1 MRSTV
6 YIGANPQDPLFSFAD
21 DDVVSIST
29 DMSVSMDLSEIAAD
43 VAEIYVKSADLDLL
57 DVPWAT
63 PVFVYSDNE
72 LNAKLYLT
80 SITRTANNQF
90 MIVAE
95 SAIGLMEYDT
105 YYGDYLEGESFESV
119 AKKILLTNGFTW
131 GSYATKLH
139 RGMLGD
145 MTYSGIQATN
155 FHGIYAWEGL
165 GNYLVME
172 SDFKVNKCILNDL
185 PNDPYPNATSVKL
198 ALWGS
203 IASDELNAKSTS
215 DANLLKKVTC
225 GIYMQMSRSSTSVPW
240 PDYGEVIF
248 EFGGQ
253 RRSLGAQ
260 SAPKNYVISIN
271 VPNRIAV
278 INGSSYSLTYT
289 QLANDQLWANRYEF
303 CYGGGRQKDVGGS
316 KELIYYDRPVY
327 CDIEYGEQHSW
338 QYMPDEPEGS
348 YSTYEQRIIIK
359 EKANGE
365 LYITESGSWKVSE
378 EHFGWAVS
386 AGQITTLQRKPQE
399 YQKEIAN
406 GANYD
411 AVAEVK
417 VYGWIPICTK
427 RDALH
432 QLLFSTG
439 VTLIKDGN
447 GNYLFTGLTN
457 TETAISDAF
466 IYEGGSVERF
476 ENVNSLEITEHSFI
490 YTETAE
496 KEVLYENDALPY
508 ADAVTAQY
516 SKAPVYTGSAPEV
529 DESITLHDYN
539 CNACIISGKGQVK
552 QIPYSHNTGVVIRII
567 GNYADGKTIA
577 VENCGLVTLQNSEAI
592 LDRVEEY
599 YRDSTTAKFD
609 IVAHGER
616 CGARFSYKNPFKELR
631 SGILARAT
639 HQYSGIDKVSCEFI
653 EGFRPLP
660 PGGGYRNFIILSGS
674 GTWVVPDSVFEE
686 PKPRIRVVLI
696 GGGTGGGSG
705 LAGPAGLVTP
715 VGGGSNHQFGGLG
728 GEAGAGGKVLDITL
742 RDIQR
747 GLAVSYACGTGGA
760 GGARCNST
768 SQANAGSEGTPTTAN
783 IGGTSYSSEH
793 GRVIETGYINLLSGK
808 VYAKPWATLNW
819 NRDPVG
825 VVALIGFQ
833 TVGQGSNGGYV
844 YKVPDILGGGFIYGP
859 SGIAFGMMIEG
870 YYDRYDGGARGANAN
885 YNGALVA
892 TGGGGGGPAIGGT
905 AANGSNAYISG
916 NVAHAGNGG
925 KGADAVATPPKAT
938 DYDAEYYG
946 YGGHGGYGGGAG
958 GNSGG
963 VNTGGATGTGGA
975 GGYGGAGGAGGNG
988 CVIIYY

>member
-6 YIGANPQDPLFSFAD
+6 YIGQNPQNPLFHFTD
-21 DDVVSIST
+21 DEVVSIST

-43 VAEIYVKSADLDLL
+43 VAEICVKSSDLDLA
-57 DVPWAT
+57 DIPWAT
-63 PVFVYSDNE
+63 PVYIYTDNE

-80 SITRTANNQF
+80 SIARTASNQF

-105 YYGDYLEGESFESV
+105 YYGDFLTGESFKAV

-131 GSYATKLH
+131 GNYATKLH

-145 MTYSGIQATN
+145 MTYDGVQAAN
-155 FHGIYAWEGL
+155 FHGIQTREYL
-165 GNYLVME
+165 GEYLVIE
-172 SDFKVNKCILNDL
+172 ADFKLNKCILNDL
-185 PNDPYPNATSVKL
+185 PNDPYQNATSVKL
-198 ALWGS
+198 ALWGT
-203 IASDELNAKSTS
+203 IASDELLSKSSANANT
-215 DANLLKKVTC
+215 LKKATC
-225 GIYMQMSRSSTSVPW
+225 GLYMLMRRSSTSAAW
-240 PDYGEVIF
+240 PDYGEVFF
-248 EFGGQ
+248 EFGNV
-253 RRSLGAQ
+253 RTSLGTQ
-260 SAPKNYVISIN
+260 TAPKNYVFTIN
-271 VPNRIAV
+271 VPNRVAV
-278 INGSSYSLTYT
+278 INGASYSLTFSYAAADSWAYT
-289 QLANDQLWANRYEF
+289 REF
-303 CYGGGRQKDVGGS
+303 AYGGGRQKDLEGTDTL
-316 KELIYYDRPVY
+316 KYYDRPVY
-327 CDIEYGEQHSW
+327 CDIEYGLQHSY
-338 QYMPDEPEGS
+338 QYMPDQPEGS
-348 YSTYEQRIIIK
+348 YGTYDTQIIIK
-359 EKANGE
+359 EKINGE
-365 LYITESGSWKVSE
+365 IHITNTFDWRISE
-378 EHFGWAVS
+378 EYFGWAVCS
-386 AGQITTLQRKPQE
+386 GQITTLQRKPQE

-411 AVAEVK
+411 AVTDVK

-427 RDALH
+427 REALH

-439 VTLIKDGN
+439 VTLIKDSN
-447 GNYLFTGLTN
+447 GNYLFTGLSN
-457 TETAISDAF
+457 TESQIADAF
-466 IYEGGSVERF
+466 IYEGGSVEKF
-476 ENVNSLEITEHSFI
+476 ENVNSLEITEHSFV

-496 KEVLYENDALPY
+496 KEVLYENDALPS

-516 SKAPVYTGSAPEV
+516 SHSPVYTGSAPEV
-529 DESITLHDYN
+529 DDSITLHDYN
-539 CNACIISGKGQVK
+539 CNACIISGRGQVK

-567 GNYADGKTIA
+567 GNYADGKTVA
-577 VENCGLVTLQNSEAI
+577 VENCGLVTLQNSEMI

-609 IVAHGER
+609 IVSHGEK
-616 CGARFSYKNPFKELR
+616 CGARFSYKNPFKELS

-660 PGGGYRNFIILSGS
+660 PGGGYRNFVILTGSGS
-674 GTWVVPDSVFEE
+674 WAVPASVYEE
-686 PKPRIRVVLI
+686 PRPRIRVVLI
-696 GGGTGGGSG
+696 GGGSGGWSG
-705 LAGPAGLVTP
+705 LAGPNGLVTP

-728 GEAGAGGKVLDITL
+728 GEAGDGGKVLDITL
-742 RDIQR
+742 RNIQP
-747 GLAVSYACGTGGA
+747 GLSVTYSCGTGGA
-760 GGARCNST
+760 GGARCTST
-768 SQANAGSEGTPTTAN
+768 SSANRGSEGTPTTAS
-783 IGGTSYSSEH
+783 IDGISYSSEY
-793 GRVIETGYINLLSGK
+793 GRVLETGYINLLSGK
-808 VYAKPWATLNW
+808 VYAKPWETLNW
-819 NRDPVG
+819 NADPVG
-825 VVALIGFQ
+825 IVALTPFQ
-833 TVGQGSNGGYV
+833 TFGQGSNGGYV
-844 YKVPDILGGGFIYGP
+844 YSVPAILGGGYIYGP

-870 YYDRYDGGARGANAN
+870 YYDRADGGARGANAN

-938 DYDAEYYG
+938 SYDAEYFG

-975 GGYGGAGGAGGNG
+975 GGYGGAGGTGGDG